1 MCILLVV
8 QRSNAY
14 TCELK
19 TDSTPMKTK
28 IMTRKAFTIEEAN
41 AELPRLEEILHRI
54 EAKKAAVRHH
64 DQKLQVL
71 DALWGESVA
80 RTTNPDHAA
89 FDGHSSRV
97 DGLVLDIKTIVEE
110 EINAAGIRFPQG
122 GIEHGLLDF
131 PTTYKGRWVLLCWQ
145 RGEPRVGYWHEPNG
159 GYAGRREITAEHIIT
174 MGKEDDPDTVNGS
187 DLNF

>member
-1 MCILLVV
+1 LCILLVV

-41 AELPRLEEILHRI
+41 AELPRLEEILQRI

-110 EINAAGIRFPQG
+110 EIIAAGIRFPQG

-145 RGEPRVGYWHEPNG
+145 RGEPRVGHWHEPNG

-174 MGKEDDPDTVNGS
+174 MGKEDDPDTVDGS